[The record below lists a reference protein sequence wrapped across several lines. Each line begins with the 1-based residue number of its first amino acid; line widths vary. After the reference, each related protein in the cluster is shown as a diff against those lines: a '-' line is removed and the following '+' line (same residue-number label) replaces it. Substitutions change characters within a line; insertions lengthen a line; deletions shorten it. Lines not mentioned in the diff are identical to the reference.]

1 MGRDSDGME
10 TPRDFEVGFR
20 RDGSMAHLLHT
31 VMELPLEVEGVFA
44 FFADASNLER
54 ITPPELRFRIT
65 TPLPIVM
72 REGARIDYRLR
83 LFGLPFRWRTR
94 ITHWNPPHGF
104 VDEQIAGPYRKWVH
118 VHCFSSG
125 DGMTRIQDTVRYC
138 LPHWPVG
145 EIAHPL
151 VRTQLTRIF
160 TFRREA
166 IESILI
172 GRPPARS

>member
-1 MGRDSDGME
+1 MGRESSGME
-10 TPRDFEVGFR
+10 TSREFAVGFK

-31 VMELPLEVEGVFA
+31 VMELPLELEEVFA

-72 REGARIDYRLR
+72 RVGARIDYRLR
-83 LFGLPFRWRTR
+83 LFGVPFRWRTR

-104 VDEQIAGPYRKWVH
+104 VDEQIAGPYRQWVH
-118 VHCFSSG
+118 VHSFSSEAG
-125 DGMTRIQDTVRYC
+125 LTRIEDSVRYG

-172 GRPPARS
+172 GRASGRS